1 MGGFQNEDASVR
13 ILCAPRHPYRH
24 KKISKSEDQKINKDE
39 DDPKAIMIGI
49 DSVAFKLGTQPV
61 LLV

>member
-1 MGGFQNEDASVR
+1 MKT
-13 ILCAPRHPYRH
+13 HPLEFCVPQGTHTDTRKYLSLRT
-24 KKISKSEDQKINKDE
+24 KKINKDE